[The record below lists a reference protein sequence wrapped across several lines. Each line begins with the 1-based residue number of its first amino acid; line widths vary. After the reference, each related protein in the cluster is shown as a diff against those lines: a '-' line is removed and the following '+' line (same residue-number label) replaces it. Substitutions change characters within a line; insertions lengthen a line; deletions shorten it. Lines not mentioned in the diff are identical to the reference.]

1 MTIRPAMPADSR
13 AIFRLLDEN
22 KMTLDGVRYGDFS
35 PLCLVA
41 ERQGQVVGA
50 LQVLMGKPYASLMFL
65 AVAKEHQAKGYGT
78 KLFDACEL
86 VLRSYD
92 IPAVSMG
99 TEQAEVVDMLTRRG
113 AVTIKIGMA
122 LVKVL

>member
-1 MTIRPAMPADSR
+1 MTIRPAGPADSM

-50 LQVLMGKPYASLMFL
+50 LQVLLGKPYASLMFL
-65 AVAKEHQAKGYGT
+65 AVAKEHQAKGYGA

-92 IPAVSMG
+92 IPAVVMG
-99 TEQAEVVDMLTRRG
+99 TELAEVVDMLQRRG
-113 AVTIKIGMA
+113 AVSLSLGMA
-122 LVKVL
+122 LVKIL